1 MIDDLL
7 RIAEELAAHGG
18 AGRPRQAYLR
28 RSLSTIYYALFH
40 VLARLCA
47 DELIGV
53 TRANT
58 DPWVRAYRALDHGE
72 AKKSLRQDRVRH
84 LDPAVRMFADLFVDF
99 QEKRHVADYDPRPFP
114 YSRRVVRRY
123 VEQARQALD
132 ALSQLDSEHR
142 RVVATAVLLKS
153 RP

>member
-1 MIDDLL
+1 
-7 RIAEELAAHGG
+7 
-18 AGRPRQAYLR
+18 
-28 RSLSTIYYALFH
+28 
-40 VLARLCA
+40 
-47 DELIGV
+47 
-53 TRANT
+53 
-58 DPWVRAYRALDHGE
+58 
-72 AKKSLRQDRVRH
+72 
-84 LDPAVRMFADLFVDF
+84 MFADLFVDF